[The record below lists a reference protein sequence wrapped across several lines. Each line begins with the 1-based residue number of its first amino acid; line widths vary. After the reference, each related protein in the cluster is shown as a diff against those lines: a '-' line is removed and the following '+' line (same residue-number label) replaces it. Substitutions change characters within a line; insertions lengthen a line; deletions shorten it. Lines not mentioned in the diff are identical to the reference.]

1 MVFDLV
7 VRAGTVVDGTGAP
20 ARTADVAV
28 QDGRIVEVG
37 KVDGIGARE
46 IDADG
51 ALVTPGFVDIHTHYD
66 GQATWDDRLQPSS
79 QHGVT
84 TVVASN
90 CGVGFAPV
98 RPQDHAMLIELM
110 EGVEDLPGAVL
121 HEGLSWDWESI
132 GDYLDVLDARRYDID
147 VAAQVC
153 HAPIRVYVM
162 GERGANREAATPE
175 EIAEMGRLAAEGVR
189 AGALGFTTSRTLNHR
204 TSRGEPTPT
213 LTAARD
219 ELVGIARAI
228 GETGQGVLQVVSDF
242 SLEDEGET
250 LLEMMRESGR
260 PLSFSLLQTAPGSGY
275 RGKLDLLDR
284 AEAEGLTMRAQVAA
298 RAVGVLVG
306 LSASVNPLSRCP
318 SYLAVAGL
326 PLAEQ
331 AKALVARRDQL
342 VAEARESMARI
353 ALTAVFELGDPP
365 NYEPL
370 PADSVQAEADRR
382 GVDPVE
388 YYVDLLLADEGRAL
402 LYLPIL
408 NYSDGNLD
416 AAAELLGHRHTVPGL
431 GDGGAHVGTI
441 CDASFPTTL
450 LAYWAR
456 DRKHGTTYELPFL
469 VQRQCRGTAE
479 AVGLLDRGLLAPGYK
494 ADLNVIDF
502 DALALGRPRMVHDL
516 PAGGKRLMQDATG
529 YRHTIVSGVET
540 YANGESTGT
549 LPGRFVRGPQAD
561 RSAVPA

>member
-1 MVFDLV
+1 
-7 VRAGTVVDGTGAP
+7 
-20 ARTADVAV
+20 
-28 QDGRIVEVG
+28 
-37 KVDGIGARE
+37 
-46 IDADG
+46 
-51 ALVTPGFVDIHTHYD
+51 
-66 GQATWDDRLQPSS
+66 
-79 QHGVT
+79 
-84 TVVASN
+84 
-90 CGVGFAPV
+90 
-98 RPQDHAMLIELM
+98 
-110 EGVEDLPGAVL
+110 
-121 HEGLSWDWESI
+121 
-132 GDYLDVLDARRYDID
+132 
-147 VAAQVC
+147 
-153 HAPIRVYVM
+153 M
-162 GERGANREAATPE
+162 GERGANREPATPE

-242 SLEDEGET
+242 SLEHEGET

-284 AEAEGLTMRAQVAA
+284 ANAEGLTMRAQVAA

-318 SYLAVAGL
+318 SYLAVADL

-353 ALTAVFELGDPP
+353 ALTAIFELGDPP

-370 PADSVQAEADRR
+370 PADSVQAEAERR

-388 YYVDLLLADEGRAL
+388 YSVDLLLADEGRAL

-416 AAAELLGHRHTVPGL
+416 AAAELLGHGHTVPGL

-456 DRKHGTTYELPFL
+456 DRKHGTTYEVPFL

-561 RSAVPA
+561 RSTVSA